1 MLCACGCGRELS
13 KTRARTSKY
22 IKGHYHKMRKENPSE
37 WMLLT
42 LERKKIRSNK
52 KFMIMYKRLRKIEY
66 ALFKKP
72 KKRTGLARGAA
83 RWNYS

>member
-13 KTRARTSKY
+13 KSRSRWSKY
-22 IKGHYHKMRKENPSE
+22 IKGHYSKMRKENPSE

-52 KFMIMYKRLRKIEY
+52 KFMIMYKRLRKIEH
-66 ALFKKP
+66 ALL
-72 KKRTGLARGAA
+72 KKRKKRREKEYDMSIL
-83 RWNYS
+83 WK

>member
-1 MLCACGCGRELS
+1 MLCACGCGRELPKSRS
-13 KTRARTSKY
+13 KWSKY
-22 IKGHYHKMRKENPSE
+22 IKGHYSKMRKENPSE
-37 WMLLT
+37 RMLLT

-72 KKRTGLARGAA
+72 KKRREKEYDMSIL
-83 RWNYS
+83 WK